1 MGDLSGELC
10 IYGVD
15 SFDPNWEN
23 GTHETENVNRR
34 DRSGHPPT
42 IQPEQLL
49 MNTQRVV
56 GILSAAIIL
65 LLSAAPGQAQFV
77 TYQVSGTISE
87 ADNTALMPSALSSAL
102 AGGTLVVDFTVN
114 TATAALVNAPG
125 DNFYMNPIVSVSA
138 SVGSGFAAIGNDIS
152 QVEISAD
159 YLASGT
165 SSYQT
170 QFNAFATS
178 NTPSTGIASG
188 FGLVTATSA
197 PQPQSIY
204 PNASLSN
211 APLSASL
218 ATDTDSLVLGF
229 VSYSDGDFQSVGDI
243 SVFSD
248 VAVQQVGSVSAP
260 EIDPTSAVSALTLLL
275 GSLAVLRGRKV
286 RGELLARR

>member
-1 MGDLSGELC
+1 
-10 IYGVD
+10 
-15 SFDPNWEN
+15 
-23 GTHETENVNRR
+23 
-34 DRSGHPPT
+34 
-42 IQPEQLL
+42 

-114 TATAALVNAPG
+114 TSSPGMVNFGPG
-125 DNFYMNPIVSVSA
+125 DNLYSANPIVAVSA

-159 YLASGT
+159 YLANSL
-165 SSYQT
+165 YQT
-170 QFNAFATS
+170 QFNAFSTS
-178 NTPSTGIASG
+178 NTPDTGIASG
-188 FGLVTATSA
+188 FGLITATSA

-218 ATDTDSLVLGF
+218 ATDSDQLVLGF
-229 VSYSDGDFQSVGDI
+229 VGYSEGEAESFGDI
-243 SVFSD
+243 SVFAD
-248 VAVQQVGSVSAP
+248 VAVQQVGTVSAP

-275 GSLAVLRGRKV
+275 GSLAVLRGRKSRELLV
-286 RGELLARR
+286 RG